1 MQTFWHKDFGLI
13 KSNAYNSEKK
23 SAKLMLAMESILGN
37 ERQIRALIQTQKEN
51 YIPECQSYINS
62 YDDFFATKRELY
74 SS

>member
-1 MQTFWHKDFGLI
+1 
-13 KSNAYNSEKK
+13 
-23 SAKLMLAMESILGN
+23 MLAMESILGN

-51 YIPECQSYINS
+51 YITECQSYINS